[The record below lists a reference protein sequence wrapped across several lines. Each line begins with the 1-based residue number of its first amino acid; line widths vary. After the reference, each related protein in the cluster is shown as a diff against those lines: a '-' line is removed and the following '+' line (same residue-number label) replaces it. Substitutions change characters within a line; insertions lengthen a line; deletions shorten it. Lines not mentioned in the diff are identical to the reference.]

1 MDVDWTDHFTM
12 AAERALVDFFR
23 KIIQP
28 LRVHRVP
35 RKKQFPEPGF
45 TDGPVLGGLKGI
57 KRRDPLILGHCKDWA
72 LLDAFP
78 ATSAAINLDHLFEG
92 EF

>member
-1 MDVDWTDHFTM
+1 M

-28 LRVHRVP
+28 LGVHLVP
-35 RKKQFPEPGF
+35 GKKESPEPGL
-45 TDGPVLGGLKGI
+45 TDRPVFGGLKGI
-57 KRRDPLILGHCKDWA
+57 KRRHPLVLGHCKDWT
-72 LLDAFP
+72 LLDAFA